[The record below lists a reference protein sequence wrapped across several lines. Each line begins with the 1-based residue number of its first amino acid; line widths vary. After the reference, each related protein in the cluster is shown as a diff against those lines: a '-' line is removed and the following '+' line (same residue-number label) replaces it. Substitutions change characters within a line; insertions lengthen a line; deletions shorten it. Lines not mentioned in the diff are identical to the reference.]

1 LNERIDPRLE
11 IGVALM
17 LVLIASLALFGTRT
31 IPPGRFEPLGSAP
44 VPQAVAVLIL
54 LLAIWII
61 VRACIDRRPIA
72 AAAAV
77 DRYLD
82 AGVVVVLTLLFVAA
96 MHYRLASFAILTLI
110 YLVAAIG
117 FLTRF
122 DRRQL
127 PWIVGIAAVVGF
139 GFQYLFTRVFVV
151 DLPGL

>member
-17 LVLIASLALFGTRT
+17 LILIASLALFGTRT

-72 AAAAV
+72 AAAV

-110 YLVAAIG
+110 YLTATIG

-122 DRRQL
+122 DRRQM

>member
-11 IGVALM
+11 IGVAL
-17 LVLIASLALFGTRT
+17 LLILIASLALFGTRT

-72 AAAAV
+72 AAAV

-82 AGVVVVLTLLFVAA
+82 AGVVVLLSLLFVAA
-96 MHYRLASFAILTLI
+96 MHYRLASFAVLTLI
-110 YLVAAIG
+110 YLIATIG

-122 DRRQL
+122 ERRQL
-127 PWIVGIAAVVGF
+127 PWIIGIAAAVGF

>member
-17 LVLIASLALFGTRT
+17 LILIASLALFGTRT
-31 IPPGRFEPLGSAP
+31 IPPGKFEPLGSAP
-44 VPQAVAVLIL
+44 VPQAVAGLIL

-61 VRACIDRRPIA
+61 VRACIDKRPTA
-72 AAAAV
+72 AASA

-82 AGVVVVLTLLFVAA
+82 AGVVVVLTVLFVVG
-96 MHYRLASFAILTLI
+96 MQYRIASFAILTLV
-110 YLVAAIG
+110 YLVATIG

>member
-1 LNERIDPRLE
+1 MNERIDPRLE
-11 IGVALM
+11 IGVAL
-17 LVLIASLALFGTRT
+17 LLILIASLALFGTRT

-72 AAAAV
+72 AAAV

-96 MHYRLASFAILTLI
+96 MHYRLASFAILTLV
-110 YLVAAIG
+110 YLIATIG

-122 DRRQL
+122 ERRQM

>member
-17 LVLIASLALFGTRT
+17 LILIASLALFGTRT

-72 AAAAV
+72 AAAV

-110 YLVAAIG
+110 YLTATIG
-117 FLTRF
+117 VLTRF
-122 DRRQL
+122 DRRQM

>member
-1 LNERIDPRLE
+1 MNERIDPRVE

-17 LVLIASLALFGTRT
+17 LILIASLALFGTRT

-44 VPQAVAVLIL
+44 VPQAVAGLIL

-61 VRACIDRRPIA
+61 VRACIDKRPIA
-72 AAAAV
+72 APFA

-82 AGVVVVLTLLFVAA
+82 AAVVVAFTLLFVAA
-96 MHYRLASFAILTLI
+96 MHFRLTTFAILTTL
-110 YLVAAIG
+110 YLVATIG

-127 PWIVGIAAVVGF
+127 PWIIGLAATVGF

>member
-1 LNERIDPRLE
+1 MNERIDPRLE

-17 LVLIASLALFGTRT
+17 LILIASLALFGTRT

-72 AAAAV
+72 AAAV

-82 AGVVVVLTLLFVAA
+82 AGVVVLLTLLFVAA
-96 MHYRLASFAILTLI
+96 MHYRLASFAVLTLI
-110 YLVAAIG
+110 YLVATIG
-117 FLTRF
+117 CLTRF
-122 DRRQL
+122 ERRQL
-127 PWIVGIAAVVGF
+127 PWIIGIAAAVGF

>member
-1 LNERIDPRLE
+1 MNERIDPRVE

-17 LVLIASLALFGTRT
+17 LILIASLALFGTQD

-44 VPQAVAVLIL
+44 VPQAVAGLVL

-72 AAAAV
+72 TPSA

-82 AGVVVVLTLLFVAA
+82 AAVVVAFTLLFVAA
-96 MHYRLASFAILTLI
+96 MHYRLTTFAILTTV
-110 YLVAAIG
+110 YLVATIG
-117 FLTRF
+117 FLIRF
-122 DRRQL
+122 DRRRL
-127 PWIVGIAAVVGF
+127 IWVFGLAAVVGF

>member
-17 LVLIASLALFGTRT
+17 LILIASLALFGTRT
-31 IPPGRFEPLGSAP
+31 IPPGKFEPLGSAP
-44 VPQAVAVLIL
+44 VPQAVAGLIL

-61 VRACIDRRPIA
+61 VRACIDKRPMA
-72 AAAAV
+72 AANAN
-77 DRYLD
+77 RYLD
-82 AGVVVVLTLLFVAA
+82 AGVVVVLTILFVLA
-96 MHYRLASFAILTLI
+96 MHYRAASFAILTLV
-110 YLVAAIG
+110 YLVATIG

-127 PWIVGIAAVVGF
+127 PWIIGIAAVVGF